1 MTHKKL
7 NGKFVILEG
16 ATEGYPI
23 ELRYLDGNTT
33 YSSEKKK
40 AAKKAAK
47 KALKEYME
55 ELASYGDTD
64 FTSDPDEGWSFPFYI
79 CEVKASVLP
88 CPYKP
93 KASIK
98 MKEHSP

>member
-33 YSSEKKK
+33 YSSEKRLSKK
-40 AAKKAAK
+40 
-47 KALKEYME
+47 L
-55 ELASYGDTD
+55 LRR
-64 FTSDPDEGWSFPFYI
+64 
-79 CEVKASVLP
+79 LP
-88 CPYKP
+88 RKP
-93 KASIK
+93 LRRRRKRLSRK
-98 MKEHSP
+98 LLRRH